1 MALAR
6 HGRYAYQP
14 ITDRPAFTWPEGR
27 RLALYVAIN
36 VETFNF
42 GGGLGAKLAPGG
54 PEPDILNYAWRDYG
68 NRVGV
73 FRMIELLDE
82 LRWPA
87 SVLVNS
93 AIYDEAP
100 AIMDAFRRRGDEV
113 VGHGRTNSERQGDMD
128 EAAEAALIAEAT
140 STIVAHEGRPP
151 EGWLGPWISESAAS
165 PDLLKEAGYHYLL
178 DWCHDDQ
185 PTWFTTRMGPILSV
199 PYPQEVND
207 IPMIVARQLDGAAFA
222 DMIVDDFEE
231 RLVQSASQPIVMGI
245 ALHPYLVGQPYRMRH
260 LRRALA
266 HIAARTHDNIWVA
279 TAGAIA
285 RHFSKSVPAPAQRA
299 VGGS

>member
-1 MALAR
+1 MGLAR

-36 VETFNF
+36 IETFGF
-42 GGGLGAKLAPGG
+42 GDGLGAKLAPGG

-82 LRWPA
+82 LGWPA

-100 AIMDAFRRRGDEV
+100 AIMDAFRQRGDEM
-113 VGHGRTNSERQGDMD
+113 VGHGRTNSERHGDLD
-128 EAAEAALIAEAT
+128 EPAEAALIAEAT
-140 STIVAHEGRPP
+140 ATIIAHEGTHPT
-151 EGWLGPWISESAAS
+151 GWLGPWISESAVT
-165 PDLLKEAGYHYLL
+165 PDLLKEAGYQYLL

-185 PTWFTTRMGPILSV
+185 PTWFTTRTGPILSV

-207 IPMIVARQLDGAAFA
+207 IPMIVARQLDGTAFA

-231 RLVQSASQPIVMGI
+231 RLAQSARQPIVMGI
-245 ALHPYLVGQPYRMRH
+245 AIHPYLMGQPYRMRH
-260 LRRALA
+260 LRRALTHLAA
-266 HIAARTHDNIWVA
+266 HARDIVWVT

-285 RHFSKSVPAPAQRA
+285 RLFAESVPAA
-299 VGGS
+299 VR

>member
-1 MALAR
+1 MSLVR
-6 HGRYAYQP
+6 HGRYPYQP

-36 VETFNF
+36 VETFDF
-42 GGGLGAKLAPGG
+42 GSGLGAKLAPGG

-82 LRWPA
+82 LGWPA

-93 AIYDEAP
+93 AIYDEAA

-113 VGHGRTNSERQGDMD
+113 VGHGRTNSERQGDLD
-128 EAAEAALIAEAT
+128 EPAEAALIAEAT
-140 STIVAHEGRPP
+140 ATIVAHEGAPP
-151 EGWLGPWISESAAS
+151 AGWLGPWISESAVT
-165 PDLLKEAGYHYLL
+165 PDLLKEAGYQYLL

-185 PTWFTTRMGPILSV
+185 PIWFTTRTGPILSV

-207 IPMIVARQLDGAAFA
+207 IPMIVARQLDGGAFA

-231 RLVQSASQPIVMGI
+231 RLAQSARQPIVMGI
-245 ALHPYLVGQPYRMRH
+245 ALHPYLMGQPYRMRH
-260 LRRALA
+260 LRRALI
-266 HIAARTHDNIWVA
+266 HLAARAHNNVWVT

-285 RHFSKSVPAPAQRA
+285 RHFSESVPAAIR
-299 VGGS
+299 